1 MPPQLQNVTKC
12 NKMLLFKIKK
22 ERENLEINEEIKVQQ
37 KYMEKVKK
45 LSRKQ
50 RKKIPHFNNGMSI
63 K

>member
-12 NKMLLFKIKK
+12 NKMLLFKMKK
-22 ERENLEINEEIKVQQ
+22 ERENLEINEEIKIQQ
-37 KYMEKVKK
+37 KYMEKVKQI
-45 LSRKQ
+45 SRKQ

>member
-1 MPPQLQNVTKC
+1 MPPQLQNTTKC

-37 KYMEKVKK
+37 KYMEKVKQ

>member
-12 NKMLLFKIKK
+12 NKMLLFKMKK
-22 ERENLEINEEIKVQQ
+22 ERENLEINEEIKIQQ
-37 KYMEKVKK
+37 KYMEKVKQ

>member
-1 MPPQLQNVTKC
+1 MQPQLQKVTKC
-12 NKMLLFKIKK
+12 NKMLLFKMKK
-22 ERENLEINEEIKVQQ
+22 ERKNLEINEEIKIQQ
-37 KYMEKVKK
+37 KYMEKVKQ

>member
-37 KYMEKVKK
+37 KYMEKVKQ